1 MAKTDI
7 GPRISV
13 EGESEYRKQMQRI
26 VQQQK
31 EYAAELSSTTAA
43 LGQNSTAQER
53 ASAVG
58 NVLKKQIQNQKDA
71 ISAQNLMLQKV
82 VAEYGEASVQ
92 ASKFRTS
99 IYNTNTEL
107 LSLKSRL
114 SDAEN
119 GLGEFADKTKDAED
133 AVESLDKTD
142 AGASAFDGVEK
153 SVAKGELIASAFK
166 TVTKAALNAAMDVAK
181 TGIAYNAQIEQYQV
195 AFTNMLGSET
205 AAVELLDQIKEDA
218 AKTPFDTQGLVK
230 ANQYLISTG
239 VSAESARKTIL
250 ALGDAVS
257 ATGGGNDE
265 LSRMAQNLQQIKN
278 AGKATAADI
287 KQFAY
292 AGIDV
297 YGLLADYTGKSTEEV
312 QKMTVTYDLL
322 TAALESAAEE
332 GGRYYDAMSTQSETM
347 NGRLST
353 LKDNATQLAGL
364 LAEDLTTA
372 LGKIVEKANEFVLAA
387 AEGYKTDGWKGLID
401 TITDL
406 YEPIK
411 SAKEWFEDFG
421 TSAISVLDKIGFRM
435 NKIAGSEWAKQFDSY
450 SEYQIAEDRKFNAK
464 TDYWSDYY
472 KQKDKESQKRAK
484 ELIDSVKDQE
494 PVVIPGS
501 SSGSTKKTAADQQK
515 LAKSIKD
522 TSTQIL
528 EGTGNIIGSIQQ
540 VTETADNTY
549 NVYDGTTKKLKGTT
563 TETAQTITRTWTEMV
578 NGVQKNYKQ
587 VVKLING
594 VEKSSETTSESVN
607 QTLSSSSTNTEKLSG
622 VDGVVGTLNRTT
634 QTTQEIQKVWNE
646 STGQMEDKVVSTGKV
661 VTDTFD
667 RVKDGA
673 LEAVTQIK
681 TFDEAGNLLSTKE
694 QTANVERS
702 NTSTSTKTQKIYG
715 QEGVQGALERTTQT
729 TKELQKVWNEELGQ
743 YEDKMVET
751 GKTVTDSFIR
761 MNNGIAEAV
770 TLTTTYIGD
779 QVVDTQEQIEPL
791 KEEIIGIQGTV
802 GSFSQFILDL
812 DTKLGGLEQAASN
825 LTKSPL
831 GSWFSDLAK
840 GYRASDSFF
849 DNIDL
854 PGLIVGGLVS
864 AATGYLKGG
873 VPGAIAGA
881 GLSIVGNLLGT
892 NLSGL
897 ANESNNWGADIVTGM
912 ANGMKENAGKLA
924 TAAAGLAAQI
934 SQYIHF
940 SRPDVGPLREYEK
953 WMPDMVKGMAQ
964 GITDNAYVLR
974 DAVRGLSGDLETQ
987 LTYDVGRASSA
998 LTTAY
1003 NTRRISMGGVSISI
1017 YPKEGQDAEEIAQYT
1032 IDKLQMMISS
1042 EASANGEVP
1051 VF

>member
-7 GPRISV
+7 GPKISV

-31 EYAAELSSTTAA
+31 EYSAELSSTTAA
-43 LGQNSTAQER
+43 LGRNSSAQEKS
-53 ASAVG
+53 SAVG
-58 NVLKKQIQNQKDA
+58 KILKKQIQNQKDA
-71 ISAQNLMLQKV
+71 ISAQNLMLQKA
-82 VAEYGEASVQ
+82 VAEYGEASVE

-99 IYNTNTEL
+99 IYKTNAEL
-107 LSLKSRL
+107 QTLKSRL

-119 GLGEFADKTKDAED
+119 GLGEFSDQTKTSGNDLAASVTAGTLAAKAYETIGN
-133 AVESLDKTD
+133 ALLSAGKKVVE
-142 AGASAFDGVEK
+142 AGVS
-153 SVAKGELIASAFK
+153 
-166 TVTKAALNAAMDVAK
+166 
-181 TGIAYNAQIEQYQV
+181 YNAQLEQYQT
-195 AFTNMLGSET
+195 ALTNMLGSAS
-205 AAVELLDQIKEDA
+205 AAENALEQIKQDA
-218 AKTPFDTQGLVK
+218 ARTPFDTAGLVK
-230 ANQYLISTG
+230 ANELLISTG
-239 VSAESARKTIL
+239 VDADSSRKVIL

-257 ATGGGNDE
+257 ATGGGNEE

-297 YGLLADYTGKSTEEV
+297 YGILADYTGKSTAEV
-312 QKMTVTYDLL
+312 QKMTVTYDVL
-322 TAALESAAEE
+322 TAALEKASDE
-332 GGRYYDAMSTQSETM
+332 GGRYYNSMSTQSETL
-347 NGRLST
+347 NGQMST
-353 LKDNATQLAGL
+353 LTDNATQLAGL
-364 LAEDLTTA
+364 LTEDLTTA
-372 LGKIVEKANEFVLAA
+372 LKKVVSGMNDITVAA
-387 AEGYKTDGWKGLID
+387 AEAYKTDGWSGLIGE
-401 TITDL
+401 ITGLSDVADKA
-406 YEPIK
+406 K
-411 SAKEWFEDFG
+411 SSIVGLKAVFDSLKSGEIGILHGDWDSVYWNAFNNSYQNKKAGKKDENYWKEYGDRLKKQYG
-421 TSAISVLDKIGFRM
+421 LDK
-435 NKIAGSEWAKQFDSY
+435 
-450 SEYQIAEDRKFNAK
+450 
-464 TDYWSDYY
+464 T
-472 KQKDKESQKRAK
+472 
-484 ELIDSVKDQE
+484 
-494 PVVIPGS
+494 PVVAPSNTS
-501 SSGSTKKTAADQQK
+501 SSSSPKKAAADQKK
-515 LAKSIKD
+515 LAKSV
-522 TSTQIL
+522 TETNTQLL
-528 EGTGNIIGSIQQ
+528 EGTGNIVGAIKQ

-549 NVYDGTTKKLKGTT
+549 NVYDGTTKQLKGTT
-563 TETAQTITRTWTEMV
+563 QETAQTVTRTWTEMV

-587 VVKLING
+587 VVTLLDG
-594 VEKSSETTSESVN
+594 VEQSSKTTVENVN

-622 VDGVVGTLNRTT
+622 VEGVEGTLNRTT

-661 VTDTFD
+661 VTETFN

-779 QVVDTQEQIEPL
+779 QVVDTQEHIEPL

-849 DNIDL
+849 DNIDV
-854 PGLIVGGLVS
+854 PGLIMGGLVS
-864 AATGYLKGG
+864 AATGYMKGG
-873 VPGAIAGA
+873 IPGAIASA
-881 GLSIVGNLLGT
+881 GLSIVGNLIGT

-897 ANESNNWGADIVTGM
+897 ANESNNWGADLVTGM
-912 ANGMKENAGKLA
+912 ANGMKEAGGFLA
-924 TAAAGLAAQI
+924 TAAKGLAETVK
-934 SQYIHF
+934 SFLHF
-940 SRPDVGPLREYEK
+940 SRPDVGPLREYEQ
-953 WMPDMVKGMAQ
+953 WMPDMVKSMAK

-974 DAVRGLSGDLETQ
+974 DAVRGLSGQMETQ

-1017 YPKEGQDAEEIAQYT
+1017 YPQEGQDAEEIAQYT
-1032 IDKLQMMISS
+1032 IDKLQMMINS
-1042 EASANGEVP
+1042 EASANGEIP

>member
-31 EYAAELSSTTAA
+31 EYAAELQSATANLDRNATVQEKATTVAAVLRKQIANQESALKAQQNILSKVTSEVEDAELKTSRYQTAINKTTAN
-43 LGQNSTAQER
+43 LGN
-53 ASAVG
+53 
-58 NVLKKQIQNQKDA
+58 
-71 ISAQNLMLQKV
+71 
-82 VAEYGEASVQ
+82 
-92 ASKFRTS
+92 
-99 IYNTNTEL
+99 
-107 LSLKSRL
+107 LKSRL
-114 SDAEN
+114 YDAEN

-133 AVESLDKTD
+133 AVESLNKTD
-142 AGASAFDGVEK
+142 VGTNTFDNIEK
-153 SVAKGELIASAFK
+153 SVAKGELLASAFK
-166 TVTKAALNAAMDVAK
+166 TVGKAALNAAMDVAK

-195 AFTNMLGSET
+195 AFSNMLGSET

-239 VSAESARKTIL
+239 VNAESSRKTIL

-257 ATGGGNDE
+257 ATGGGNEE

-297 YGLLADYTGKSTEEV
+297 YGILADYTGKSTEEV

-332 GGRYYDAMSTQSETM
+332 GGRYYNAMSTQSETI
-347 NGRLST
+347 NGQWNT

-364 LAEDLTTA
+364 LTKDLTTA
-372 LGKIVEKANEFVLAA
+372 LGKVVSGMNDITVAA
-387 AEGYKTDGWKGLID
+387 AEAYKEDGWIGLINRL
-401 TITDL
+401 TGVETAANRVGAIFSG
-406 YEPIK
+406 IAAQ
-411 SAKEWFEDFG
+411 AKEIFVNGNLDELKAFFNPSGNSEAYKKAYSQYLSNKNAGKKDEKYWKEYG
-421 TSAISVLDKIGFRM
+421 ERLKKQYGLDK
-435 NKIAGSEWAKQFDSY
+435 
-450 SEYQIAEDRKFNAK
+450 
-464 TDYWSDYY
+464 T
-472 KQKDKESQKRAK
+472 
-484 ELIDSVKDQE
+484 
-494 PVVIPGS
+494 PVVVPPDTNSGS
-501 SSGSTKKTAADQQK
+501 SPKKAAADQKK
-515 LAKSIKD
+515 LADSV
-522 TSTQIL
+522 TETNTQLL
-528 EGTGNIIGSIQQ
+528 EGTGNIVGAIKQ

-549 NVYDGTTKKLKGTT
+549 NVYDGTTGKLKGTT
-563 TETAQTITRTWTEMV
+563 QETAQTVTQTWTEMV
-578 NGVQKNYKQ
+578 NGIQKNYKK
-587 VVKLING
+587 VVTLLDG
-594 VEKSSETTSESVN
+594 VEQSSKTTVENVN
-607 QTLSSSSTNTEKLSG
+607 QTFSSSSTSTEKLSG
-622 VDGVVGTLNRTT
+622 VEGVEGTLNRTT

-661 VTDTFD
+661 VTETFN

-770 TLTTTYIGD
+770 TLTTKYIGD
-779 QVVDTQEQIEPL
+779 QVVDTQEHIEPL
-791 KEEIIGIQGTV
+791 KEEIIGVQGTV

-849 DNIDL
+849 DNIDV

-864 AATGYLKGG
+864 AATGYMKGG
-873 VPGAIAGA
+873 IPGAIASA
-881 GLSIVGNLLGT
+881 GLSIVGNLIGT

-897 ANESNNWGADIVTGM
+897 ANESNNWGADLVTGM
-912 ANGMKENAGKLA
+912 ANGMKEAGGFL
-924 TAAAGLAAQI
+924 AAAAKGLAETVK
-934 SQYIHF
+934 SFLHF
-940 SRPDVGPLREYEK
+940 SRPDVGPLREYEQ
-953 WMPDMVKGMAQ
+953 WMPDMVKGMAK

-974 DAVRGLSGDLETQ
+974 DAVRGLSGQMETQ

-1017 YPKEGQDAEEIAQYT
+1017 YPQEGQDAEEIAQYT
-1032 IDKLQMMISS
+1032 IDKLQMMINS
-1042 EASANGEVP
+1042 EASANGEIP